1 MYTKEKDHLI
11 WTNEIDIDEWRENLK
26 EWYPDEFD
34 DIDDDEVYERACAEV
49 YDSLDDEKA
58 NLNKELGKELVMIG
72 YLSLWN
78 GNRRGWKRINGTNLN
93 DIFQGTCGDY
103 ITWYINEDD
112 DICCDDCHHDGTN
125 HYVYRAIKEDLSD
138 WEFDELM
145 AEGKPI
151 DELTEKLGHYVKEI
165 YGW

>member
-11 WTNEIDIDEWRENLK
+11 WTNEVDYDDWKDDLK
-26 EWYPDEFD
+26 EYYPDEEGY
-34 DIDDDEVYERACAEV
+34 DDDYRMNAMYEINND
-49 YDSLDDEKA
+49 YLDDEKA
-58 NLNKELGKELVMIG
+58 NLNKELGVNLVMIG
-72 YLSLWN
+72 YLSLWD
-78 GNRRGWKRINGTNLN
+78 GNRTGWKHINGTNLN

-103 ITWYINEDD
+103 ITWYVNEEG

-125 HYVYRAIKEDLSD
+125 HYVYRAIKNDITD

-145 AEGKPI
+145 DEGKKI
-151 DELTEKLGHYVKEI
+151 DDLTEKLGHYVKEI

>member
-11 WTNEIDIDEWRENLK
+11 WTNWIDYDDWKADLEED
-26 EWYPDEFD
+26 YPDEDGYDEDKRMNIMYEIND
-34 DIDDDEVYERACAEV
+34 DY
-49 YDSLDDEKA
+49 LDDEKV
-58 NLNKELGKELVMIG
+58 NLDKELGQNLVMIG
-72 YLSLWN
+72 YLSLWD
-78 GNRRGWKRINGTNLN
+78 GNRTGWKRLNGTNLN

-103 ITWYINEDD
+103 VTWYVNEDG

-125 HYVYRAIKEDLSD
+125 HYVYRAIKENLSD

-145 AEGKPI
+145 AEGKNV
-151 DELTEKLGHYVKEI
+151 DELTDKLGHYVKEI

>member
-11 WTNEIDIDEWRENLK
+11 WTNEVDYDDWKDDLEEY
-26 EWYPDEFD
+26 YPDEEGY
-34 DIDDDEVYERACAEV
+34 DDDYRMDAMYEINND
-49 YDSLDDEKA
+49 YLDDEKA
-58 NLNKELGKELVMIG
+58 NLNKELGVNLVMIG
-72 YLSLWN
+72 YLSLWS
-78 GNRRGWKRINGTNLN
+78 GNRTGWKHIKGTNLN

-103 ITWYINEDD
+103 ITWYVNEEG

-125 HYVYRAIKEDLSD
+125 CYVYRAIKNDITD

-145 AEGKPI
+145 AEGKKI
-151 DELTEKLGHYVKEI
+151 DDLTEKLGHYVKEI